1 MEGTASAQTALVSE
15 ITHFSTR
22 DGPGIRTTVFLKGC
36 PLRCK
41 WCSNPETWEK
51 RRQLFYLS
59 NRCTACGA
67 CAKVCPTGAIGPRF
81 SSPYRIDRRRCTAC
95 GACTKAC
102 LHNAFRLSGESCTV
116 DELMRVLERDKCFYG
131 QDGGVTVSGGEPLS
145 SAPFVGELFRRCKES
160 GIGTVLD
167 TTGYGD
173 SAALDEILPNTD
185 LVLLDLKHMDSAAHK
200 KWTGVDNRLI
210 LENARRIARAV
221 PVRISLPLIAGVNDG
236 VENIRATAA
245 FAAEIGAQA
254 VDMNPLHTLGVGKY
268 HYLGKRSP
276 YGQFR
281 RLEKSEV
288 DEVAEI
294 FRSFGLHCG
303 VGRMM

>member
-1 MEGTASAQTALVSE
+1 MLLWAGWRRDRQRRGAALQ
-15 ITHFSTR
+15 R
-22 DGPGIRTTVFLKGC
+22 ALCGRTLP
-36 PLRCK
+36 PLQG
-41 WCSNPETWEK
+41 K
-51 RRQLFYLS
+51 RHRH
-59 NRCTACGA
+59 RA
-67 CAKVCPTGAIGPRF
+67 
-81 SSPYRIDRRRCTAC
+81 
-95 GACTKAC
+95 
-102 LHNAFRLSGESCTV
+102 
-116 DELMRVLERDKCFYG
+116 
-131 QDGGVTVSGGEPLS
+131 
-145 SAPFVGELFRRCKES
+145 
-160 GIGTVLD
+160 D

-254 VDMNPLHTLGVGKY
+254 VDMNPLHTLGAGKY